1 MITVAKYQILFW
13 LCLIGTIFLSLM
25 PVALNGTQLFEL
37 QDKVGHSSIYAALF
51 FLCAS
56 AYGRRYPLALLA
68 LVLAVFGLSMEIAQS
83 MTTYRQGDHWDM
95 LANLSGIL
103 AVWAVMAWRR
113 KKHD

>member
-1 MITVAKYQILFW
+1 MISVAKYQILFW
-13 LCLIGTIFLSLM
+13 LCLISTIFLSLM
-25 PVALNGTQLFEL
+25 PVGGSAQLFEL

-68 LVLAVFGLSMEIAQS
+68 FVLAAFGLSMEIAQS
-83 MTTYRQGDHWDM
+83 MTSYRQGDHWDM

-103 AVWAVMAWRR
+103 VVWAVMAWRR
-113 KKHD
+113 RDHD

>member
-1 MITVAKYQILFW
+1 MP
-13 LCLIGTIFLSLM
+13 LSG
-25 PVALNGTQLFEL
+25 ASAQLFEL

-68 LVLAVFGLSMEIAQS
+68 FILAAFGLSMEIAQS

-113 KKHD
+113 NKHD

>member
-25 PVALNGTQLFEL
+25 PVALGGSAQLFEL

-68 LVLAVFGLSMEIAQS
+68 LVLAAFGLE
-83 MTTYRQGDHWDM
+83 YGNRPVYDH
-95 LANLSGIL
+95 LSAG
-103 AVWAVMAWRR
+103 
-113 KKHD
+113 

>member
-13 LCLIGTIFLSLM
+13 LCLIGNVFLSLM
-25 PVALNGTQLFEL
+25 PVVGGAQLFEL
-37 QDKVGHSSIYAALF
+37 QDKIGHSSIYAAMF

-68 LVLAVFGLSMEIAQS
+68 FILAAFGLSMEIAQS
-83 MTTYRQGDHWDM
+83 MTSYRQGDHWDM

-103 AVWAVMAWRR
+103 AVWAVMAWKRR
-113 KKHD
+113 QHD

>member
-1 MITVAKYQILFW
+1 MISVAKYQTLFW

-25 PVALNGTQLFEL
+25 PVIGGEKLFEL

-56 AYGRRYPLALLA
+56 AYGPRYSPGRLA
-68 LVLAVFGLSMEIAQS
+68 LVLAAFGLSMEIAQS
-83 MTTYRQGDHWDM
+83 MTSYRQGDHWDM

-113 KKHD
+113 KNND

>member
-13 LCLIGTIFLSLM
+13 LCLIGTVFLSLM
-25 PVALNGTQLFEL
+25 PVALGGAQLFEL

-56 AYGRRYPLALLA
+56 AYGRRYSLALLA
-68 LVLAVFGLSMEIAQS
+68 FVLAVFGLSMEIAQS
-83 MTTYRQGDHWDM
+83 MTSYRQGDHWDM

-113 KKHD
+113 RNHA

>member
-25 PVALNGTQLFEL
+25 PLSGASAQLFEL

-68 LVLAVFGLSMEIAQS
+68 FILAAFGLSMEIAQS
-83 MTTYRQGDHWDM
+83 MTTYRQCDHWDM

-113 KKHD
+113 NKHD

>member
-1 MITVAKYQILFW
+1 MTTVAKYQILFW
-13 LCLIGTIFLSLM
+13 LSLIGTVFLSLM
-25 PVALNGTQLFEL
+25 PVVGGEQLFEL

-68 LVLAVFGLSMEIAQS
+68 LILAAFGLSMEIAQS
-83 MTTYRQGDHWDM
+83 MTSYRQGDHWDM

-113 KKHD
+113 KQHD

>member
-1 MITVAKYQILFW
+1 MISVAKYQTLFW

-25 PVALNGTQLFEL
+25 PVIGGEQLFEL

-56 AYGRRYPLALLA
+56 AYGHRYSLGLLA
-68 LVLAVFGLSMEIAQS
+68 LVLAAFGLSMEIAQS
-83 MTTYRQGDHWDM
+83 MTSYRQGDHWDM

-113 KKHD
+113 KNND